1 MMHIL
6 SNVAVVQIGDSPASR
21 YCTKLLGQFGADVTV
36 IGAPDDSAAQAG
48 GEASWARREAM
59 RIYLDADKSERR
71 RDLAEVVATADVVVR
86 DKDADVFGLTADEEF
101 AQLKASNPAAIYVV
115 LSPFGAD
122 GPWAGRSGDDL
133 AMQAA
138 GGLAAQIG
146 RSGEKPLSV
155 PYEIIGLTQGLHA
168 ANAVLFCLLLPEQAR
183 PTAPV
188 DIAGSDAI
196 ASYSR
201 MYTHIYT
208 FYGWPA
214 VRTGARAP
222 GSGGQYPMT
231 ILPCRDG
238 HVVLMSR
245 SRAEWARYLEMMG
258 HPSWAQDP
266 ELRDPAVI
274 ARHHA
279 DRVDTYVTEW
289 LSTRT
294 SSELTVLA
302 RQYGVP
308 LAPLRAVPEVLT
320 DGQLAYRHFFAAAPD
335 RPDIALPTFPALF
348 TPSSGRDDHGDPHDR

>member
-1 MMHIL
+1 MRIL
-6 SNVAVVQIGDSPASR
+6 TNVAVVQIGDSAASR
-21 YCTKLLGQFGADVTV
+21 YGTKLLGHFGADVTV
-36 IGAPDDSAAQAG
+36 IGGPGDPGAETGD
-48 GEASWARREAM
+48 EACRTRREAM
-59 RIYLDADKSERR
+59 RVYLDAGKSERR
-71 RDLAEVVATADVVVR
+71 GDLAELLATADVVVR
-86 DKDADVFGLTADEEF
+86 DRDADVFRLTLEEEF
-101 AQLKASNPAAIYVV
+101 AQLKARNSAAIYVV

-138 GGLAAQIG
+138 DGLAACIG

-258 HPSWAQDP
+258 HPAWAQDP
-266 ELRDPAVI
+266 ELRDQAII

-294 SSELTVLA
+294 SSELTALA
-302 RQYGVP
+302 QQYGGP

-320 DGQLAYRHFFAAAPD
+320 DVQLAHRHFFAAPPG
-335 RPDIALPTFPALF
+335 RPDIALPTFPAVF
-348 TPSSGRDDHGDPHDR
+348 TPSSGPGGPLGR

>member
-1 MMHIL
+1 MHFL
-6 SNVAVVQIGDSPASR
+6 SNVAVVQIGDSAASR

-36 IGAPDDSAAQAG
+36 IGTPGDPAVQAG
-48 GEASWARREAM
+48 DEASRARREAM
-59 RIYLDADKSERR
+59 RIYLDADKGERR
-71 RDLAEVVATADVVVR
+71 RDLAEVIATADVVVR
-86 DKDADVFGLTADEEF
+86 DKDADVFGLTAEDEF
-101 AQLKASNPAAIYVV
+101 AQLRSYNPAAIYVV

-138 GGLAAQIG
+138 GGLTAQIG

-183 PTAPV
+183 PAAPV

-258 HPSWAQDP
+258 RPAWARDP
-266 ELRDPAVI
+266 ELRDPAII

-279 DRVDTYVTEW
+279 DRVDEYVTEW

-294 SSELTVLA
+294 SSELTALA

-308 LAPLRAVPEVLT
+308 LAPLRTVPEVLM
-320 DGQLAYRHFFAAAPD
+320 DAQLAHRHFFAAAPG

-348 TPSSGRDDHGDPHDR
+348 TPSSAADGHGDPRDR

>member
-1 MMHIL
+1 MDIL
-6 SNVAVVQIGDSPASR
+6 SNVAVVQIGDSAASR
-21 YCTKLLGQFGADVTV
+21 YCTKLLGQFGADVTAV
-36 IGAPDDSAAQAG
+36 GASGDPAAQTG
-48 GEASWARREAM
+48 DDASWARREAM
-59 RIYLDADKSERR
+59 RIYLDGGKSKQRW
-71 RDLAEVVATADVVVR
+71 DVAEVLATADVVIR
-86 DKDADVFGLTADEEF
+86 DKDADVSGLTAEEEF
-101 AQLKASNPAAIYVV
+101 VQLKAANPAAIYVV

-122 GPWAGRSGDDL
+122 GPWADRSGDDL

-146 RSGEKPLSV
+146 RNGEKPLSV

-168 ANAVLFCLLLPEQAR
+168 ANAVLFCLLFPEQAR
-183 PTAPV
+183 PAAPV

-258 HPSWAQDP
+258 HPAWAQEP
-266 ELRDPAVI
+266 GLRDPAVI

-279 DRVDTYVTEW
+279 DRMDGYVTEW

-294 SSELTVLA
+294 SSELTALA
-302 RQYGVP
+302 QQYGVP
-308 LAPLRAVPEVLT
+308 LAPLRAVPEVLK
-320 DGQLAYRHFFAAAPD
+320 DPQLAHRHFFAAAPD

-348 TPSSGRDDHGDPHDR
+348 TPSAGADGHAHPHER